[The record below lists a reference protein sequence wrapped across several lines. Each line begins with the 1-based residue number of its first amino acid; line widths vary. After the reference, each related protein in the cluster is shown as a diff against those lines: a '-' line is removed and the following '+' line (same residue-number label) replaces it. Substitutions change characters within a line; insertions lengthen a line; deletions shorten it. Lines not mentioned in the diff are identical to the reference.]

1 MCDFGVS
8 GNLVASLAKT
18 NIGCQ
23 SYMAPERINTMRPDD
38 ATYSVQSDVW
48 SLGLTIL
55 ELAVGHYPYP
65 AETYDN
71 IFSQLSAIVDGEP
84 PKLDPKVYQG
94 GTNICQ
100 ILSCQ
105 NPDLRPSYA
114 ALLNNPWLIKNRGK
128 ETNLAQTVKDRVEE
142 IAKLEKNKSV
152 SRSNSMNK
160 SAAAVLLR
168 EMLKVFNHY

>member
-1 MCDFGVS
+1 MVNHQ
-8 GNLVASLAKT
+8 NLT
-18 NIGCQ
+18 QG
-23 SYMAPERINTMRPDD
+23 
-38 ATYSVQSDVW
+38 
-48 SLGLTIL
+48 IL
-55 ELAVGHYPYP
+55 
-65 AETYDN
+65 
-71 IFSQLSAIVDGEP
+71 
-84 PKLDPKVYQG
+84 QG

-160 SAAAVLLR
+160 SAAAVPPPRNVESVQSLLR
-168 EMLKVFNHY
+168 NKVKAPALHRGGLQK